1 MARKFFVGGNFKMN
15 PTSLSAAVALAKNL
29 AEAQLDPNTGAS
41 PTDMMFYTDTIIL
54 TTVLMH
60 LRICT
65 RPQRLI

>member
-41 PTDMMFYTDTIIL
+41 STNTMSYTDTIIL

-60 LRICT
+60 LCICT

>member
-41 PTDMMFYTDTIIL
+41 STDTMSYRNTTIL
-54 TTVLMH
+54 IPVLMYS
-60 LRICT
+60 CTYT
-65 RPQRLI
+65 RPQRPI